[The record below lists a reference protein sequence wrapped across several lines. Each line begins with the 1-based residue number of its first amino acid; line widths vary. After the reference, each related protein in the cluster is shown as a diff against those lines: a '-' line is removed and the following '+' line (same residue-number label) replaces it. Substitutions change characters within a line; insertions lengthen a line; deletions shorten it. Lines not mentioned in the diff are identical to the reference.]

1 MEKPNEAAPANVG
14 KAETRLQAVLS
25 LFRGEPVDQ
34 VSARFAICRSDLYKL
49 RRRALEA
56 MAGALEDCPR
66 GPRRPHNRLE
76 PSREAEVASVCGRS
90 PTVSSYRI
98 CERLGPE
105 APSARTVQR
114 VRRRNGLPRLPK
126 RDRPRIRPKRIAD
139 AKRARIVEYV
149 KSKPYLGSQRLA
161 WDLQNRD
168 GIDVSP
174 STVKRIKRAIRLAEN
189 PPAAPAVWRFYER
202 RHPHSLWHGDLIEK
216 ITLPNGSTAYQ
227 MTLLDDYSRAYV
239 FCDLMLIVNQ
249 VTTVEALIEAMR
261 AYETI
266 PKAVVFDNGSPF
278 KGRLVK
284 VFCSNLGVRLIYTS
298 VRHPQTNGKLER
310 AHRDDL
316 NEFYRRYNTL
326 NFNVLRTDLGGYVHY
341 RNAIRGH
348 AALGGK
354 PATTR
359 LQEQSWFALPSVLEN
374 LERQADYTIGRRKI
388 SPSGCL
394 RLFHRDAY
402 VDTALAGM
410 EVELHETLDGLEVW
424 VDGRSYYVLSDYR
437 MYVHQNKHSRVP
449 VPGTFRFEP
458 VTARYCPLVE
468 TVGSCSR
475 QR

>member
-1 MEKPNEAAPANVG
+1 MARTEASAPSEMGKSEK
-14 KAETRLQAVLS
+14 RLQAVLS
-25 LFRGEPVDQ
+25 VFGGERVDD
-34 VSARFAICRSDLYKL
+34 VAARFAIPRSDLYKF

-56 MAGALEDCPR
+56 MARALEDRPR
-66 GPRRPHNRLE
+66 GPRHPHNRLE
-76 PSREAEVASVCGRS
+76 PSRETVVADVCGRA
-90 PTVSSYRI
+90 PTVSSYTI
-98 CERLGPE
+98 CKTLGPE
-105 APSARTVQR
+105 APSARTIQR
-114 VRRRNGLPRLPK
+114 VRRRQGLPRLPK
-126 RDRPRIRPKRIAD
+126 RDQPRVR
-139 AKRARIVEYV
+139 AKRLSHSEKSRIQERAQ
-149 KSKPYLGSQRLA
+149 SKPYLGSQRLA
-161 WDLQNRD
+161 WDLQNGD

-174 STVKRIKRAIRLAEN
+174 STVKRVKQAIKLAEN

-239 FCDLMLIVNQ
+239 FCDLTLTVNQ
-249 VTTVEALIEAMR
+249 VTTVEAMIEAMR
-261 AYETI
+261 AFETI
-266 PKAVVFDNGSPF
+266 PTAVLFDNGSPF

-298 VRHPQTNGKLER
+298 VRHPKTNGKLER

-316 NEFYRRYNTL
+316 NEFYRRYDTL
-326 NFNVLRTDLGGYVHY
+326 NLNVLRSDLGGYVHY
-341 RNAIRGH
+341 RNTVRGH

-359 LQEQSWFALPSVLEN
+359 LQEQSWFALPSVLDN
-374 LERQADYTIGRRKI
+374 LERHADYSVGRRKI
-388 SPSGCL
+388 SPSRCL

-402 VDTALAGM
+402 VDAALAGL
-410 EVELHETLDGLEVW
+410 EVEPRETLDGLEVW

-458 VTARYCPLVE
+458 VAARYCPRIAVA
-468 TVGSCSR
+468 
-475 QR
+475 Q

>member
-1 MEKPNEAAPANVG
+1 MASTEEPQAEIG
-14 KAETRLQAVLS
+14 KAEKRLQAVLS
-25 LFRGEPVDQ
+25 VLGGERVDD
-34 VSARFAICRSDLYKL
+34 VAARFAIPRSDLYKF

-56 MAGALEDCPR
+56 MASALEDRPR
-66 GPRRPHNRLE
+66 GPRHPHNRLE
-76 PSREAEVASVCGRS
+76 PSREATVAEVCGRS

-98 CERLGPE
+98 RERLGPE

-114 VRRRNGLPRLPK
+114 VRGRQGLPRLPK
-126 RDRPRIRPKRIAD
+126 RDQPRFRAKRLSPAEKDRIREY
-139 AKRARIVEYV
+139 AK
-149 KSKPYLGSQRLA
+149 SNPYLGPQRIA

-174 STVKRIKRAIRLAEN
+174 STVKRVKREIKLAES

-239 FCDLMLIVNQ
+239 YCDLMLTVNQ
-249 VTTVEALIEAMR
+249 VTTVAAMIEAMR
-261 AYETI
+261 AFETI
-266 PKAVVFDNGSPF
+266 PRAVLFDNGTAF

-316 NEFYRRYNTL
+316 NEFYRRYDTL

-341 RNAIRGH
+341 RNTIRGH
-348 AALGGK
+348 AALSGK
-354 PATTR
+354 PSTSR
-359 LQEQSWFALPSVLEN
+359 LAEQSWFALPSVLDN
-374 LERQADYTIGRRKI
+374 LERYADYTIGRRKI

-402 VDTALAGM
+402 VDTALAGR

-424 VDGRSYYVLSDYR
+424 VDGQSYYVLSDYR
-437 MYVHQNKHSRVP
+437 MYVHKYKCWRVP
-449 VPGTFRFEP
+449 VAGTFRFEP
-458 VTARYCPLVE
+458 VGACYCPRIAVA
-468 TVGSCSR
+468 
-475 QR
+475 Q